1 MPKFL
6 IERQVPGVGQLSASE
21 LQAVCR
27 KSVGVLRQLGPDIQ
41 WMESYVVDDKL
52 YCLYLAPDQEMVR
65 EHARL
70 AGVPCNSISEIK
82 RIIDPATA
90 E

>member
-6 IERQVPGVGQLSASE
+6 IERQVPGVGQLSPSE

-27 KSVGVLRQLGPDIQ
+27 KSVGVLRQLGPAIQ
-41 WMESYVVDDKL
+41 WVESYVVDDKL
-52 YCLYLAPDQEMVR
+52 FCVYLSPDEEMVR

-70 AGVPCNSISEIK
+70 AGVPCNGISEIK
-82 RIIDPATA
+82 RVIDPSTA

>member
-1 MPKFL
+1 MPKYL
-6 IERQVPGVGQLSASE
+6 IEREVPGVGKLSASE
-21 LQAVCR
+21 LQALCR

-41 WMESYVVDDKL
+41 WMESYIVGDKI
-52 YCLYLAPDQEMVR
+52 YCVYLAPDEEMVR
-65 EHARL
+65 EHGRL
-70 AGVPCNSISEIK
+70 GGFPCNRVSEIR